1 MLKKYLNR
9 ECYVNL
15 NVECIKRDT
24 VEDDLFVIGAAG
36 GVFISGKQWEIRR
49 HQEVAHAEEHERLV
63 RQITPPPPLLKFC
76 IFFLS

>member
-1 MLKKYLNR
+1 VLKKYLNR

-36 GVFISGKQWEIRR
+36 GVFISGKKQ
-49 HQEVAHAEEHERLV
+49 
-63 RQITPPPPLLKFC
+63 
-76 IFFLS
+76 